1 MIFLKATTLSLLTVS
16 FITHGHVGNI
26 DRLCED
32 IKHSEDVSV
41 CLIESVEEIKK
52 EYNESFVEY
61 QFSIGS
67 EGVKPYNKK
76 EMVQLVK
83 KAKLNW
89 QKYLTDE
96 CLIESSKFE
105 RGSTGFNDSYN
116 ICLIKNYKKRIEY
129 YKSNRL

>member
-1 MIFLKATTLSLLTVS
+1 MIFLKAIALLLITFS
-16 FITHGHVGNI
+16 FIAHSHVENFYK
-26 DRLCED
+26 LCED
-32 IKHSEDVSV
+32 IKHSDDVSI

-52 EYNESFVEY
+52 EYDKSFVEY

-76 EMVQLVK
+76 EMVQLAK

-96 CLIESSKFE
+96 CFIESSKFE
-105 RGSTGFNDSYN
+105 RDSTGFNDSYN
-116 ICLIKNYKKRIEY
+116 ICLIKNHKKRIEY
-129 YKSNRL
+129 YKSNRF